1 MVAYTCI
8 DGILFMTKVIKKY
21 KNRRLYDTDLSQYV
35 TLEDLKS
42 YVVTGKPFQVIEAGS
57 DKEIT
62 NNILLQIL
70 VEQGSDTNQFLSTSI
85 LKHLIVLADKPMNHA
100 FQNILEQ
107 MLNNMQSN
115 ELLYEMKKS
124 NEEITQQAEK
134 VFNQWL
140 ALFKR

>member
-100 FQNILEQ
+100 FQNMLEQ

-124 NEEITQQAEK
+124 NEEITEQAEK